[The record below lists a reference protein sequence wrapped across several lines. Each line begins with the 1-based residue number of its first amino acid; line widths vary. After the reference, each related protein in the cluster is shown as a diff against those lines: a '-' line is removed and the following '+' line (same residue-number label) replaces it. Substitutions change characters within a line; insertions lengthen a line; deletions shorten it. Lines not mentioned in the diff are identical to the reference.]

1 MALVL
6 DDRKR
11 VGKGEIPLNSRPLN
25 SLILNRLIR
34 TTVLAMGGIFL
45 VGCVASD
52 ATLDDME
59 VAVSKALAAP
69 PVDLRSGDGAPVS
82 YAEGFAVSLRAA
94 VLSSQAYVAAQAL
107 EAEAIS
113 GIAVVQSGRRSQLS
127 ANGTVGAL
135 REGSPTSETTVGA
148 SGDVM
153 LSQLVYDGGAI
164 GGAVDAATA
173 VAVAAQADRLAQGN
187 TIALEAARAWVHYW
201 QADRRLGYLDEATA
215 DLADVIEQVDRM
227 AASGMLDQAA
237 VENVRKQH
245 LGIQLERGALAA
257 ARSEAALRFALYFG
271 EAPRSLAQPAPLLT
285 PQTARARAAEWQ
297 TAPALKRIAAEV
309 FAAKGAEQEALAA
322 FKPVI
327 RMQGGVNTPM
337 DVNDTTD
344 VSAGLRIQYVF
355 NDGGRRKAQLAA
367 AKQRV
372 FALEAQ
378 FTDARRVAQTEMQ
391 ASLVQLAALEEAI
404 ALVQEKSVLTQSEV
418 EIARSQIATGQ
429 VNLQQLLTA
438 EIENYRAVDQSI
450 QLQGEK
456 HVLLLTIAAQSGYL
470 TKLIGLDG

>member
-1 MALVL
+1 
-6 DDRKR
+6 
-11 VGKGEIPLNSRPLN
+11 
-25 SLILNRLIR
+25 
-34 TTVLAMGGIFL
+34 
-45 VGCVASD
+45 
-52 ATLDDME
+52 
-59 VAVSKALAAP
+59 
-69 PVDLRSGDGAPVS
+69 
-82 YAEGFAVSLRAA
+82 
-94 VLSSQAYVAAQAL
+94 L

-173 VAVAAQADRLAQGN
+173 VAIAAQADRLAQGN

-245 LGIQLERGALAA
+245 LGIQLERGALEA

-271 EAPRSLAQPAPLLT
+271 EAPQSLPQPVPLLT
-285 PQTARARAAEWQ
+285 PQIARARAAEWQ
-297 TAPALKRIAAEV
+297 SAPALKRIAAEV

-337 DVNDTTD
+337 DANDTTD

-378 FTDARRVAQTEMQ
+378 FTDAQRVAQTEMQ
-391 ASLVQLAALEEAI
+391 ASLVQLDALEEAM